1 MDNPE
6 KLATFG
12 TQDTGRRQTKVRGN
26 EEWTI
31 QRNWQHLV
39 HKHRTKTNKTE
50 GQSRM
55 DNPEKLT
62 TFGTQDTGRRQTK
75 LRGNEEWTIQRNW
88 QHLVHKT
95 QDEDK
100 QN

>member
-1 MDNPE
+1 MKNGQSRE
-6 KLATFG
+6 
-12 TQDTGRRQTKVRGN
+12 TGIIWYT
-26 EEWTI
+26 T
-31 QRNWQHLV
+31 
-39 HKHRTKTNKTE
+39 HRTKTNKTE
-50 GQSRM
+50 GQPRM

-75 LRGNEEWTIQRNW
+75 LRGNEEWAIQRNW
-88 QHLVHKT
+88 QHWVNKT